1 MIHLSEYMIR
11 QLKSIFN
18 KATVISI
25 QYVFSGTLKK
35 AMEVTVEMRSSHIF
49 AHLRKKSQGTLA
61 RSCSSYNLNY
71 IFTKYTIPNVIFL
84 LTFTFGNDSQ

>member
-1 MIHLSEYMIR
+1 MTHIEASGWILLMEKKLYISHYNQKDSCKWIYDKTIE
-11 QLKSIFN
+11 KHFN

-35 AMEVTVEMRSSHIF
+35 AMEVTVEMRSCHIF

-61 RSCSSYNLNY
+61 RSCSFYNLN
-71 IFTKYTIPNVIFL
+71 
-84 LTFTFGNDSQ
+84 